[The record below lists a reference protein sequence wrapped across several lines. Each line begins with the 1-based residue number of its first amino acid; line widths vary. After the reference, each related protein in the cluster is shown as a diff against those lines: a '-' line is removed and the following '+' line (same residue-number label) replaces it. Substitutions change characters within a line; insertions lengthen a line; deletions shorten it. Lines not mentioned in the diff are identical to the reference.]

1 MIFNVKKQGLK
12 HKARLVVSGHVVD
25 STEHTTYSSTI
36 KYVSVRL
43 MLLIDVNNG
52 LGIMAVDIGNTLYTA
67 PRDQNNWSCC
77 GAEFGPRCGAVV
89 VLKRALYGLNTA
101 SNSFHNYFG
110 YVLRDLVFS
119 PSRADQDLCTIK
131 SYDYEGNNYL
141 VTHMDDV
148 IIDAKNTSK
157 YMHKIAMYFRVR
169 DITDSTKYY
178 LGNELVQVGNHIH
191 FSSNKYVNEILCK
204 YQKTHG
210 EPKKYILPMR
220 DNEHPELDDSPFLN
234 EK

>member
-1 MIFNVKKQGLK
+1 MIFYVKKQGLK

-101 SNSFHNYFG
+101 SNSFQKYFG
-110 YVLRDLVFS
+110 DFLRDIGFPKCGSDKEVW
-119 PSRADQDLCTIK
+119 IHK
-131 SYDYEGNNYL
+131 SDNYEGY
-141 VTHMDDV
+141 
-148 IIDAKNTSK
+148 
-157 YMHKIAMYFRVR
+157 
-169 DITDSTKYY
+169 
-178 LGNELVQVGNHIH
+178 
-191 FSSNKYVNEILCK
+191 
-204 YQKTHG
+204 
-210 EPKKYILPMR
+210 
-220 DNEHPELDDSPFLN
+220 
-234 EK
+234 